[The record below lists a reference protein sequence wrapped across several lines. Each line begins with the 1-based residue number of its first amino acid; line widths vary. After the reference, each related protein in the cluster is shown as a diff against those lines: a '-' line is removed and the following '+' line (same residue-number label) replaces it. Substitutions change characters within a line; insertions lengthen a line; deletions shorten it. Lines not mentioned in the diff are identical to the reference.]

1 MKFLSRLLTTR
12 RLNRWLA
19 QRSPWVA
26 FLILG
31 GFSIA
36 FGGISI
42 VLHVAYDVT
51 YILLVLPLWSAFYF
65 SRRFSFALLALIGG
79 VFVWWHAAMQLLFIS
94 HLPHILLPLLIT
106 AFILLVG
113 HELIDQHTRD
123 LKAVERLKEQ
133 YRIVADYSHDFEGW
147 LDQNNCWRYLSPAS
161 EEITGYPAQAFLQ
174 DPALFE
180 QIILPEDLPLVA
192 ELRQKAAASPDQT
205 HRVVHRI
212 RHKDESIR
220 WVEHTCRLIEWKN
233 EHDKRRGW
241 RICLRDITEEKL
253 AKAALEESEQRY
265 RDLVQY
271 QGEGLV
277 VADEQQ
283 TFLFS
288 NPAADALLGLPS
300 GGLVGRNLRE
310 FLSPEAL
317 EKLEQE
323 VQKRRR
329 GLSSTYDLEVIRADG
344 KRRTF
349 LITAVPYLDHRRQFS
364 GTIAT
369 FRDITR
375 RKEREERLEYE
386 STHDMLTGVYNR
398 AFLERKLEELR
409 ANPPLPVS
417 VLMIDV
423 NELKSVNDTLG
434 HQVGDQYLRRVA
446 HLLKTSLREAE
457 DVIARYG
464 GDEFLVLLPRSDER
478 AVQRVSE
485 RIQQAIEQE
494 NQSGQN
500 PFQIDLSIGSATC
513 PTGGCLEYAFHEA
526 DQRMYAFKQA
536 QKERRAAS
544 LTPTRPLRQD
554 VSLPVDDSGQSN
566 F

>member
-1 MKFLSRLLTTR
+1 
-12 RLNRWLA
+12 
-19 QRSPWVA
+19 
-26 FLILG
+26 LILG
-31 GFSIA
+31 GFSVA

-79 VFVWWHAAMQLLFIS
+79 VFVWWHAVMQLLFIS
-94 HLPHILLPLLIT
+94 HLPHLLLPLLIT

-113 HELIDQHTRD
+113 HELIDQHNRD

-147 LDQNNCWRYLSPAS
+147 LDQNNRWRYLSPAS
-161 EEITGYPAQAFLQ
+161 EEVTGYPAQAFLR

-180 QIILPEDLPLVA
+180 QIILPEDRPLVA
-192 ELRQKAAASPDQT
+192 ELRQKAAASPEQT

-212 RHKDESIR
+212 RHKDDGIR

-241 RICLRDITEEKL
+241 RISLRDITEEKL

-277 VADEQQ
+277 VADEHQ

-288 NPAADALLGLPS
+288 NPAADALLGIPP
-300 GGLVGRNLRE
+300 GGLIGSNLRE
-310 FLSPEAL
+310 FVAPEAL

-323 VQKRRR
+323 VEKRRR
-329 GLSSTYDLEVIRADG
+329 GLPSTYDLEVVRADG
-344 KRRTF
+344 ERRTF
-349 LITAVPYLDHRRQFS
+349 LITAVPYLDHRRQFV

-375 RKEREERLEYE
+375 RKERENRLEYE
-386 STHDMLTGVYNR
+386 STHDMLTGIYNR
-398 AFLERKLEELR
+398 AFFETRLKEMQ
-409 ANPPLPVS
+409 ADPPLPVS
-417 VLMIDV
+417 ILMIDV
-423 NELKSVNDTLG
+423 NELKTVNDTLG
-434 HQVGDQYLRRVA
+434 HGIGDQYLRRVA
-446 HLLKTSLREAE
+446 YLLKTSSREA
-457 DVIARYG
+457 DDIVARYG
-464 GDEFLVLLPRSDER
+464 GDEFVVLLPRLDEK

-485 RIQQAIEQE
+485 RIQQAIERE

-500 PFQIDLSIGSATC
+500 PFQIDLSIGAATC
-513 PTGGCLEYAFHEA
+513 PAGGCLETAFHEA
-526 DQRMYAFKQA
+526 DQRMYAIKRA
-536 QKERRAAS
+536 KKERQAVSSSPA
-544 LTPTRPLRQD
+544 RPLKQD
-554 VSLPVDDSGQSN
+554 AGLSIDASP
-566 F
+566 